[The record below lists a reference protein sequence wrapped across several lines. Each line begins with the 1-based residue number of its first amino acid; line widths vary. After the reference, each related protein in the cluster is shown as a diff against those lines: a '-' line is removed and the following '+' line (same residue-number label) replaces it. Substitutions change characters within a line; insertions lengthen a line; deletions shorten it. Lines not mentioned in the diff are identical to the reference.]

1 MKPIERPR
9 RHVPPAGQNPVTTL
23 LHSGTPTGVLSGPV
37 SPPVY
42 RFSTVNYD
50 TVDAYEAAHHHRFDQ
65 LIYGRA
71 GSPTLWALED
81 ALCALEGAHDCVFT
95 PSGLAA
101 IQLALMS
108 VLSAGDH
115 LLVTDAVYG
124 PVRTLCKNVLARF
137 GIEVEFYD
145 PLIGAG
151 ITALCKPNTR
161 AVYVESP
168 GTCSFEVQDIPA
180 IAAAAH
186 ARGIVVI
193 ADNTWASGLYFK
205 SFAHGVD
212 ISVHAGTK
220 YIVGHS
226 DAMLG
231 AVLSAPHLAAQ
242 VRQFWSDTGTT
253 VGPDEAFLGLRGVR
267 TLAVR
272 LERHYANALA
282 VAQWLEHQSG
292 ISRVL
297 YPALPSHPQHALWRR
312 DFTGACGLVTIV
324 PTAAT
329 EQQVHAFCDALQLF
343 GIGASW
349 GGYESL
355 VLPAYPPRTASSLP
369 WDAGQKVIR
378 LHVGLE
384 HLDDLLA
391 DLQGALPALQPR

>member
-1 MKPIERPR
+1 MTPITRPKR
-9 RHVPPAGQNPVTTL
+9 QPAPAGRKPQTTL
-23 LHSGTPTGVLSGPV
+23 LHSGTPEGVLAGPV

-81 ALCALEGAHDCVFT
+81 ALCTLEGAHDCVFA

-124 PVRTLCKNVLARF
+124 PVRTLCKNVLARY
-137 GIEVEFYD
+137 GVEVEYYD
-145 PLIGAG
+145 PLIGGDIA
-151 ITALCKPNTR
+151 ALLKPNTR

-168 GTCSFEVQDIPA
+168 ATYSFEVQDIPA

-186 ARGIVVI
+186 DHGALVI
-193 ADNTWASGLYFK
+193 ADNTWATGLFFK

-212 ISVHAGTK
+212 IAVHAGTK

-231 AVLSAPHLAAQ
+231 AVLSASHCAAQ
-242 VRQFWSDTGTT
+242 VRNYWSDTGTT
-253 VGPDEAFLGLRGVR
+253 IGPDEAFLGLRGIR

-272 LERHYANALA
+272 LERHQANALA
-282 VAQWLEHQSG
+282 VAQWLEQQAG
-292 ISRVL
+292 VARVL
-297 YPALPSHPQHALWRR
+297 YPALPSHPQHALWQR
-312 DFTGACGLVTIV
+312 DFTGACGLVTFV
-324 PTAAT
+324 PDGAT
-329 EQQVHAFCDALQLF
+329 EKQVHACCDALQLF

-355 VLPAYPPRTASSLP
+355 VLPGWPPRTASALP
-369 WDAGQKVIR
+369 WNPRQKVIR

-384 HLDDLLA
+384 HIDDLLA
-391 DLQGALPALQPR
+391 DLAGGLAALRAA